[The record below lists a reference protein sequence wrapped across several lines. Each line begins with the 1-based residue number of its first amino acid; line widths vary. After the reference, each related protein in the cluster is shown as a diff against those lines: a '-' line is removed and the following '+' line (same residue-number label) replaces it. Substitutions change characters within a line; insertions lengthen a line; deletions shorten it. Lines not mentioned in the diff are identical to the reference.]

1 MFIFFFSFDLV
12 LFNKNVRTQ
21 SSNETTYLSVSD
33 LSFYLFHSSFNKYI
47 VLWEHETIWH
57 NRNDPDT
64 DREKPCLFVNQN
76 KFNTIHQWVIVNLI
90 QLKKKKAHTF
100 PLPNFIFISFSDST
114 DQQNAQAILNVIV
127 KI

>member
-1 MFIFFFSFDLV
+1 MFNFFFSFDLV

-90 QLKKKKAHTF
+90 Q
-100 PLPNFIFISFSDST
+100 
-114 DQQNAQAILNVIV
+114 
-127 KI
+127 